1 MFIKILIVCTFRNK
15 NMSFPKG
22 SKNEALCNDFIDT
35 ISEIEK
41 EKKINKASKVG
52 DNLKE
57 LCVGSM
63 ILDAYKYTAKPLI
76 AGGDL
81 KENFIDEL
89 RAITHYK
96 KVLQEGGIDIN
107 VVENIDQYG
116 DEPIQGVVEGIG
128 TKFNQSN
135 QNNNIQ
141 SKIKSTQETMNF
153 DNFDETNNSNK
164 NNGTNKSSICSIS

>member
-1 MFIKILIVCTFRNK
+1 MD
-15 NMSFPKG
+15 FPKG
-22 SKNEALCNDFIDT
+22 SKNEALSNDFIDT
-35 ISEIEK
+35 ISGTEK
-41 EKKINKASKVG
+41 EKKIKKASKVT

-57 LCVGSM
+57 LCGISM
-63 ILDAYKYTAKPLI
+63 IFDMYNYTAKPLI

-96 KVLQEGGIDIN
+96 KVLQERGIDIN
-107 VVENIDQYG
+107 VVENVDQYG

-135 QNNNIQ
+135 QNNDTQN
-141 SKIKSTQETMNF
+141 KIKSTQGTMNF
-153 DNFDETNNSNK
+153 DNFEETNNSNK
-164 NNGTNKSSICSIS
+164 NKSTNKSFSVGKSSICSIS